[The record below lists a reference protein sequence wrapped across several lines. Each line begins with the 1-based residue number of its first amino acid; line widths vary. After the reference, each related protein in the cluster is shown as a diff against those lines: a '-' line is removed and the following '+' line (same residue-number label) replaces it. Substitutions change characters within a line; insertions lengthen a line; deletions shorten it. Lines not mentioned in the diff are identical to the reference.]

1 MSTDPFRQGRYGGKR
16 AVYGSGKVVTM
27 SPVSAST
34 TRVLNAALERKI
46 MSAEEAAGLIRSGDQ
61 VGMSGFTGSGY
72 PKTVP
77 VQLAKRISEAHF
89 RGEKFQVS
97 VFTGASTGPEL
108 DGALAMAGGIH
119 LRLPYQSDPETRK
132 RINSGEMEYMDIHLS
147 HVAQF
152 VEYGF
157 LGKLD
162 VALIEVTAVLEDG
175 RLIPSSSIGNNKTWI
190 DQAERVILEVNAW
203 QPMAL
208 EGMHDIYYGLEA
220 PPNRGPIPLTSA
232 GQRIGSPYL
241 QVDPKKVAAIVL
253 TDSPDRNSAFKA
265 PDEASKKIAGHI
277 LEFLSWE
284 VKKGRM
290 PANLLPLQSGV
301 GNIANA
307 VLFGLEEGPFEG
319 LTSYTEVIQD
329 GMIRLLKSGKLA
341 SASAT
346 AFSLSPEMLT
356 EVNAHMASYRDRIVL
371 RPQEISNHPE
381 IIRRLGVIA
390 MNGMIEADIYGNV
403 NSTHV
408 MGSRIQNGIGG
419 SGDFAR
425 NGYLSI
431 FMAPSLA
438 QKGAISTIVPMVSH
452 IDHTEHDV
460 QVVVTEQGLADLRGL
475 SPRQRAHLIIEKC
488 AHPDFKPLLAD
499 YLDRAERL
507 SYGKHTP
514 HLLTESLSWHQRY
527 LRCGQMKPKQEN

>member
-1 MSTDPFRQGRYGGKR
+1 MATIS
-16 AVYGSGKVVTM
+16 SL
-27 SPVSAST
+27 T
-34 TRVLNAALERKI
+34 TARVLNPKLAQKI
-46 MSAEEAAGLIRSGDQ
+46 MSAEEAAALIQSGDQ
-61 VGMSGFTGSGY
+61 IGMSGFTGSGY
-72 PKTVP
+72 PKAVP
-77 VQLAKRISEAHF
+77 VELARRIAEANL
-89 RGEKFQVS
+89 RGQKFQVS

-132 RINSGEMEYMDIHLS
+132 RINAGEMEYMDIHLS

-157 LGKLD
+157 LGKLN
-162 VALIEVTAVLEDG
+162 VALVEVTAVLEDG

-190 DQAERVILEVNAW
+190 DQAERVILEVNSW
-203 QPMAL
+203 QPAAL
-208 EGMHDIYYGLEA
+208 EGMHDIYYGLQP
-220 PPNRGPIPLTSA
+220 PPNRGPIPLVHP

-241 QVDPKKVAAIVL
+241 ELPAEKVVAIVV
-253 TDSPDRNSAFKA
+253 TDSPDRNSAFKP
-265 PDEASKKIAGHI
+265 PDQASKRIAGHI

-284 VKKGRM
+284 VQKGRM

-307 VLFGLEEGPFEG
+307 VLFGLEEGSFEG

-329 GMIRLLKSGKLA
+329 GMIRLLKSGKLTC
-341 SASAT
+341 ASAT
-346 AFSLSPEMLT
+346 AFSLSPDVLN
-356 EVNAHMASYRDRIVL
+356 EVNANMASYRDRIVM

-390 MNGMIEADIYGNV
+390 MNGMIEADMYGNV

-431 FMAPSLA
+431 FMAPSTA
-438 QKGAISTIVPMVSH
+438 QKGTISTVVPMVSH
-452 IDHTEHDV
+452 VDHTEHDV
-460 QVVVTEQGLADLRGL
+460 QVIVTEQGLADLRGL

-488 AHPDFKPLLAD
+488 CNPDYKPMLLD
-499 YLDRAERL
+499 YLNRAERL
-507 SYGKHTP
+507 SYGKHTA
-514 HLLTESLSWHQRY
+514 HLMTEALGWHNRY
-527 LRCGQMKPKQEN
+527 LRSGSMRMREEN

>member
-1 MSTDPFRQGRYGGKR
+1 MAITSVG
-16 AVYGSGKVVTM
+16 
-27 SPVSAST
+27 T
-34 TRVLNAALERKI
+34 TRVMNPKLSSKI
-46 MSAEEAAGLIRSGDQ
+46 MSAAEAAALIHSGDQ
-61 VGMSGFTGSGY
+61 IGMSGFTGSGY
-72 PKTVP
+72 PKAVP
-77 VQLAKRISEAHF
+77 MELAHRIAEAHF
-89 RGEKFQVS
+89 RGQKFQVS

-132 RINSGEMEYMDIHLS
+132 RINAGEMEYMDIHLG

-157 LGKLD
+157 LGKLN
-162 VALIEVTAVLEDG
+162 VALIEVTAILEDG
-175 RLIPSSSIGNNKTWI
+175 RVVPSSSIGNNRTWI
-190 DQAERVILEVNAW
+190 DEADRIILEVNSW

-208 EGMHDIYYGLEA
+208 EGMHDIYCLKP
-220 PPNRGPIPLTSA
+220 PPNREPIPLTHT

-241 QVDPKKVAAIVL
+241 KIPPEKVVAIVL
-253 TDSPDRNSAFKA
+253 TDAPDRNSPFKP
-265 PDEASKKIAGHI
+265 PDQGSKRIAGHI

-329 GMIRLLKSGKLA
+329 GMVRLLGSGKLTC
-341 SASAT
+341 ASAT
-346 AFSLSPEMLT
+346 AFSLSPQMMD
-356 EVNAHMASYRDRIVL
+356 EVNANMNLYRERIIL

-390 MNGMIEADIYGNV
+390 MNAMIEADIYGNV

-431 FMAPSLA
+431 FMAPSMA
-438 QKGAISTIVPMVSH
+438 QKGSISTIVPMVSH
-452 IDHTEHDV
+452 VDHTEHDV
-460 QVVVTEQGLADLRGL
+460 QVLVTENGLADLRGL

-488 AHPDFKPLLAD
+488 AHPDFKGELLD
-499 YLDRAERL
+499 YLNRAERL

-514 HLLTESLSWHQRY
+514 HLLTESLGWHNRY
-527 LRCGQMKPKQEN
+527 LRTGNMRHKEEN